1 MGWSYTTSKRTK
13 PPDILYHRGAQWVYT
28 ERQNYCADC
37 GDGSNDA
44 GLLTFQVTPLAPLLT
59 PRDWVGMAQVR
70 STVFAF
76 GGCGG
81 NGCGPMREVLARGK
95 SVKSA
100 LSHHHPHSVRVH
112 SLPLPAPPL
121 PCRYFK
127 QQSSGKLLPLPR
139 PSLYCLY
146 CASVTYGGEMNSFY

>member
-44 GLLTFQVTPLAPLLT
+44 GLLTFQVTPLASLLT
-59 PRDWVGMAQVR
+59 PRDWVGMAQVG

-81 NGCGPMREVLARGK
+81 NGCGPMREVLAMGK

-100 LSHHHPHSVRVH
+100 LSHHHPHSAR
-112 SLPLPAPPL
+112 SEFT
-121 PCRYFK
+121 PCRF
-127 QQSSGKLLPLPR
+127 QLLLYLVATSNSRAVESFCPYRDLHCAACTAPQPLTVAR
-139 PSLYCLY
+139 
-146 CASVTYGGEMNSFY
+146 